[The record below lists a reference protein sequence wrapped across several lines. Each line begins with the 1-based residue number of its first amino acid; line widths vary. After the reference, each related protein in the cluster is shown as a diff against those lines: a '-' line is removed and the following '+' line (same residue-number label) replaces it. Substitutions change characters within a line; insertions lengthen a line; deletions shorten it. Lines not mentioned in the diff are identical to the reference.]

1 MPLTTSI
8 LNKKYNQNTQQV
20 YKKTTTN
27 PWIRGFIVLVR
38 FDAIF
43 LLLYIV
49 FIFSIGQLD
58 YVLSCFL
65 IAFYSLLKDC
75 KG

>member
-1 MPLTTSI
+1 MPLTTST
-8 LNKKYNQNTQQV
+8 LNKKYNQNIQQV
-20 YKKTTTN
+20 YKKKTTN
-27 PWIRGFIVLVR
+27 PWIRGFIVLER

-58 YVLSCFL
+58 DVLSCFL
-65 IAFYSLLKDC
+65 IAFYSLLKDR

>member
-1 MPLTTSI
+1 M
-8 LNKKYNQNTQQV
+8 
-20 YKKTTTN
+20 
-27 PWIRGFIVLVR
+27 IRGFIVLER

>member
-1 MPLTTSI
+1 MPLTTST

-20 YKKTTTN
+20 YKKRTTN
-27 PWIRGFIVLVR
+27 SMIRGFIVLER
-38 FDAIF
+38 FDSLC

-49 FIFSIGQLD
+49 FIFSMGQLD
-58 YVLSCFL
+58 YVLSRFL
-65 IAFYSLLKDC
+65 IAFYRLLKGC